1 MARFI
6 QFIGPILQAPTPG
19 HFSFSH
25 KAFHLLTKLL
35 VALMVT
41 FSFYCCIA
49 SDSILLL
56 GVAIVQIALSL
67 LILLESFLKKMKAGP
82 LESRRLEMT
91 AYCIG
96 GVMLLLM
103 CIYQFSEAYLS
114 LKAPNSY
121 RSSMVTLAVISSIA
135 GNLLLVRLLWQSGLI
150 RSRIRAFCRPLL
162 GILLLNLLSL
172 FASIFI
178 QLTHY
183 VLIDAGMG
191 IITSIVL
198 FVIAAGVMIDAYW
211 HLAEIEMKGLKNSGL
226 ETR

>member
-6 QFIGPILQAPTPG
+6 QLIGPILQTPVPG
-19 HFSFSH
+19 RFSFGR
-25 KAFHLLTKLL
+25 KASRLLINLLASLL
-35 VALMVT
+35 VI
-41 FSFYCCIA
+41 FSFYCCIL

-67 LILLESFLKKMKAGP
+67 LILLESFLKKMNTGP

-96 GVMLLLM
+96 GVMLLLL

-114 LKAPNSY
+114 LKAPNTY
-121 RSSMVTLAVISSIA
+121 RSSIVTLAVISSIT
-135 GNLLLVRLLWQSGLI
+135 GNLLLVRLMWQSGLI

-172 FASIFI
+172 FASIII

-183 VLIDAGMG
+183 VQVDAGMG
-191 IITSIVL
+191 MIASIVL
-198 FVIAAGVMIDAYW
+198 FVMAAGMMIDAYW
-211 HLAEIEMKGLKNSGL
+211 HLTEIEMKGLKNSEL
-226 ETR
+226 EAR